1 MEYLII
7 VLGSYLLGSIPFG
20 FILTKIFLKKDIRNI
35 GSGNIGATNALR
47 TGNKLLGYATLIL
60 DITKAILPILYVK
73 FNYPD
78 YIFVASLSAFLGH
91 VFPIWLK
98 FKGGKGVATYVGILF
113 SINLILGSIFVVSW
127 VVTFLISKYSSLS
140 SLMASLI
147 VPIYLIIFENYNSI
161 FFIIMFVL
169 IFYTHRENV
178 KRLKNKEESKTKIY
192 WFDYQ
197 KLLANLINNESCCC
211 RKSS

>member
-7 VLGSYLLGSIPFG
+7 ALGSYLLGSIPFG
-20 FILTKIFLKKDIRNI
+20 FILTKIFLKKDIRDI

-47 TGNKLLGYATLIL
+47 TGNKLLGYATLLL
-60 DITKAILPILYVK
+60 DITKSIIPVLYVK

-78 YIFVASLSAFLGH
+78 YIFIASLCAFLGH
-91 VFPIWLK
+91 VFPLWIR

-113 SINLILGSIFVVSW
+113 SINIILGLIFIVSW
-127 VVTFLISKYSSLS
+127 IITFLVSKYSSLS
-140 SLMASLI
+140 SLVASLV
-147 VPIYLIIFENYNSI
+147 VPIYLIFFENYNSL

-178 KRLKNKEESKTKIY
+178 KRLKNKEEIKTKIY
-192 WFDYQ
+192 
-197 KLLANLINNESCCC
+197 
-211 RKSS
+211 

>member
-7 VLGSYLLGSIPFG
+7 AIGSYLLGSIPFG
-20 FILTKIFLKKDIRNI
+20 FILTKVFLKKDIRDI

-47 TGNKLLGYATLIL
+47 TGNKSLGYATLIL
-60 DITKAILPILYVK
+60 DISKAILPVLYVK
-73 FNYPD
+73 FNYPE
-78 YIFVASLSAFLGH
+78 YIFIASLCAFLGH

-98 FKGGKGVATYVGILF
+98 FKGGKGVATYIGILF
-113 SINLILGSIFVVSW
+113 SINLTFGLIFITSW
-127 VVTFLISKYSSLS
+127 VVTFVISKYSSLS
-140 SLMASLI
+140 SLVASLL
-147 VPIYLIIFENYNSI
+147 VPIYLIIFQNYDSI

-192 WFDYQ
+192 
-197 KLLANLINNESCCC
+197 
-211 RKSS
+211 